1 MNKRWT
7 FLFVMAVI
15 VALSIVTI
23 LNRPTEKDFERWLQ
37 EEYMIDCNKDCS
49 IIEMNSVNG
58 DITERI
64 KIEDIRGTYS
74 PGLFTLRI
82 SRQYKSLDDPLHII
96 HIDVIG
102 FNGRFYPLHTDD
114 GR

>member
-1 MNKRWT
+1 MNKRLA

-23 LNRPTEKDFERWLQ
+23 LNRPTEKDFEKWLQ
-37 EEYMIDCNKDCS
+37 EEYMIDCNEDCS
-49 IIEMNSVNG
+49 IIELNSDSG

-64 KIEDIRGTYS
+64 KYTDVRGAYS

-82 SRQYKSLDDPLHII
+82 SKQYKRLDDPLHII

-102 FNGRFYPLHTDD
+102 FNGRFYPLHTD
-114 GR
+114 GEL